1 MKKIILTLLLSFFCY
16 LGYSQNYDL
25 NSVKEKNESLWSFV
39 SNWLGTKYKF
49 GGMTKSGIDCSG
61 FTKLLY
67 KYVFDVEIPRTAQLQ
82 YKATNAKKDKEN
94 LEMGDLVFFKSKSS
108 PTGWHVG
115 VYLENGYFVHSG
127 SRKTGVIISSLEHP
141 SYTRSYYGTGKVSKD
156 SI

>member
-82 YKATNAKKDKEN
+82 YKATND
-94 LEMGDLVFFKSKSS
+94 
-108 PTGWHVG
+108 
-115 VYLENGYFVHSG
+115 NGK
-127 SRKTGVIISSLEHP
+127 RI
-141 SYTRSYYGTGKVSKD
+141 
-156 SI
+156 